1 MHANVSERSTLEY
14 LINVQEVINMEAG
27 NLSRIDKP
35 ARCKKVVKVGFFRKL
50 LVNTIEMGQ
59 ISKSINLQDVIRLCR
74 FMR

>member
-1 MHANVSERSTLEY
+1 
-14 LINVQEVINMEAG
+14 MEAG

-74 FMR
+74 LEIFKRIMICAAHL